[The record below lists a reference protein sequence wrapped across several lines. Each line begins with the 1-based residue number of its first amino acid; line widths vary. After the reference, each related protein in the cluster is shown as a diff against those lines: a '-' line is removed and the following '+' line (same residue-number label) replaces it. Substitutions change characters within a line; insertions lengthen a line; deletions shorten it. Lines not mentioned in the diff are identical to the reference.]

1 MVCLPTLDFTS
12 PSVGLAVFFV
22 PFHLVSLVA
31 LTLTRSKTIVTHSHD
46 KPTKYNNPQYTK
58 LVRFFGFIDVH
69 LYLNS
74 TDTVSTHLYNVSYS

>member
-1 MVCLPTLDFTS
+1 MVCLLTLDFTS

-31 LTLTRSKTIVTHSHD
+31 LILIRSKTIVTHSHD
-46 KPTKYNNPQYTK
+46 KPTKYSLQYRK